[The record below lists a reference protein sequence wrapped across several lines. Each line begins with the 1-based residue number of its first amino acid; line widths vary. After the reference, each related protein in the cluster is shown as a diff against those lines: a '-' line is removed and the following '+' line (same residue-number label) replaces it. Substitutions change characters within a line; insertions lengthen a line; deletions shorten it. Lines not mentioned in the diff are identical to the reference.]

1 MDRKARC
8 EMKRIIKGA
17 LDKLYSQ
24 PVDESRRRSMK
35 GAAAIPAG
43 ALGGVAAAKCIRE
56 LFAEGAFDKLMDD
69 VRKDFIDV
77 DLENL
82 NLSNFKKYFEDDKAL
97 SDWLDDDVVED
108 GFGDSVYA
116 DAVEEG
122 SFQNVDERLEYVQ
135 NQLES
140 IHAQYWKDN
149 PDGTVKEFLRDGFAQ
164 PMVTD
169 IILQKHPHLTQDEVR
184 DLVGKMV
191 R

>member
-1 MDRKARC
+1 
-8 EMKRIIKGA
+8 MKKIVQGA

-43 ALGGVAAAKCIRE
+43 ALGGVAVAKGVRE

-77 DLENL
+77 EFENL
-82 NLSNFKKYFEDDKAL
+82 DISNLKKYFEDDKAL
-97 SDWLDDDVVED
+97 SDWLDDGVVED
-108 GFGDSVYA
+108 AFIDPVYV
-116 DAVEEG
+116 DGIEEG
-122 SFQNVDERLEYVQ
+122 WFQNLDERLDYVTTK
-135 NQLES
+135 LENTTG
-140 IHAQYWKDN
+140 YNYKDDPEPVVREIVTGN
-149 PDGTVKEFLRDGFAQ
+149 FAQ
-164 PMVTD
+164 PLVTD